1 MIGNNK
7 NGFWSKTYL
16 YTKLYVSLLL
26 WKLRLTNF
34 LGYTRTQF
42 IELTV
47 GKSQDVP
54 WKEEFYSKD
63 SRLYL
68 NTFHPNSM
76 HIYTFIKEAPT
87 QCINTNPLQD
97 SLYIKWKLTNY
108 TFRKF
113 VFIFGNKKHW
123 QNKPFSTQPEKYINK
138 MTDDVRI
145 WRSHK

>member
-1 MIGNNK
+1 MFPSYCENCGP
-7 NGFWSKTYL
+7 
-16 YTKLYVSLLL
+16 
-26 WKLRLTNF
+26 NF

-47 GKSQDVP
+47 RKSQDVP
-54 WKEEFYSKD
+54 WKEQFYNKR
-63 SRLYL
+63 SRSCL
-68 NTFHPNSM
+68 NTFHSNSM

-97 SLYIKWKLTNY
+97 SQYVKWKLTNY